1 MIKLSRVLIA
11 ASAAALLATGCASG
25 PEFKDVASSIPTIK
39 ESQGRIYFYRSNS
52 LFGAALQPDINLND
66 QVVGKSKPGGFFY
79 VDEPAGD
86 YVVSTTTET
95 KKTLS
100 FKLEAGETKYVKTSV
115 GLGLLVGRI
124 IPSLES
130 TEEANKDLEG
140 LHYIGTPT
148 TAASK

>member
-52 LFGAALQPDINLND
+52 MFGAAVQPDISLNS

-95 KKTLS
+95 EKTLT
-100 FKLEAGETKYVKTSV
+100 FHLDAGETKYVKTSI

-130 TEEANKDLEG
+130 TEEANEHLQG

-148 TAASK
+148 TAAAK